1 MKKLKDGFVQIEF
14 EGVSVSA
21 SQHESI
27 LELAL
32 RAGLDLDHSC
42 GGGASCGTCRVLVES
57 PLEKLAPRNDLEME
71 MAQERGF
78 SDQERL
84 ACQTL
89 VQNGLRIRRPQST

>member
-21 SQHESI
+21 SQQESL

-32 RAGLDLDHSC
+32 RVGLDLDHSC

-57 PLEKLAPRNDLEME
+57 PLESLAPRNELEME

-89 VQNGLRIRRPQST
+89 AQNGLRVRRPKST